1 MYLIVVGAGDIGSQ
15 LLGLVTRDANDVV
28 VVEEDETT
36 ANEVAQ
42 NYDCLVL
49 NADATT
55 METLEEAG
63 ADRADAII
71 STTDEDATNI
81 MVMLLAQEFEI
92 PSQVSVVQNPEH
104 MRLFRQLNVNVLE
117 NPEHLIAEYLYRAV
131 QRPSVKD
138 FMHLADGAE
147 VFEITVGDDGP
158 IAGRTLQAADEAN
171 VLPDDVR
178 VVAVERDQSAL
189 LPRGDTEIREG
200 DLVTVFSKRGFAPAI
215 LEVFTGE
222 NRETTRA

>member
-1 MYLIVVGAGDIGSQ
+1 MYIIIVGAGDIGSQ
-15 LLGLVTRDANDVV
+15 LLDLVTRETNNVV
-28 VVEEDETT
+28 VVERNEAT
-36 ANEVAQ
+36 ANEVAKS
-42 NYDCLVL
+42 YDCLVL

-55 METLEEAG
+55 KETLEEAG
-63 ADRADAII
+63 ADQADAVI
-71 STTDEDATNI
+71 STTDDDATNV
-81 MVMLLAQEFEI
+81 MVMLLAQEFGI
-92 PSQVSVVQNPEH
+92 PSQVSVVQNPDH

-147 VFEITVGDDGP
+147 VFEITVGEDGP
-158 IAGRTLQAADEAN
+158 IASRTLRDADEAD

-178 VVAVERDQSAL
+178 VVAVERGESAL

-222 NRETTRA
+222 NREATRV